1 MVHKCM
7 SSSCSTCC
15 QSSVIRILPA
25 KNEHYRYFILYSVIF
40 KSRKTWEYGF
50 LLIFV
55 LRFYCNRS
63 RALIHAPSSLFMRAK
78 CMFTIPGIHTY
89 QCAPTRIHGY
99 TCPLGTPDS
108 ANCSLHP
115 REPVAKNLDYPDKSK
130 SIFFLVITDL

>member
-25 KNEHYRYFILYSVIF
+25 KNEYYRYFILYSVIF

-63 RALIHAPSSLFMRAK
+63 RALIHTPSSLFMRAK
-78 CMFTIPGIHTY
+78 CMYTIPGIHTY

-99 TCPLGTPDS
+99 TCPLRLHNT
-108 ANCSLHP
+108 ANCSLYS
-115 REPVAKNLDYPDKSK
+115 RASLIINLCYPDN
-130 SIFFLVITDL
+130 VIPVF